1 MDNTIVVLGNGF
13 DLDLGLKTSYSDFIN
28 EYYLNPNEE
37 KKVKT
42 NTLINAILDEYQDTG
57 WVNIEEFLRE
67 YAIDLS
73 KRGIPKNRN
82 IKEEY
87 IKLCRDLSSYMY
99 VDKYQI
105 GYKKESCAYYMI
117 PFIVNNKLPI
127 FTLNYTDLSP
137 IIKRIIIDN
146 KYNDSSISY
155 IHGKSMVEWEGR
167 ESPIILGIDSVPVK
181 EDFRCMI
188 KSASKYYN
196 PVIIS
201 ALEQAKDVIF
211 FGVGFGITDA
221 PYFKGFF
228 NMVVNEEFGNK
239 RLFVFTNDDGS
250 DFYYRVSQMI
260 GGDNLPKFREKEIYL
275 YDTSQKGDA
284 FTSFLKD
291 YKSTN

>member
-37 KKVKT
+37 KKIKT
-42 NTLINAILDEYQDTG
+42 NTLINDILDEYRDTG
-57 WVNIEEFLRE
+57 WINIEEFLRE

-105 GYKKESCAYYMI
+105 GYNKESCAYQI
-117 PFIVNNKLPI
+117 ITFIANNNLPV
-127 FTLNYTDLSP
+127 FTLNYTDLST
-137 IIKRIIIDN
+137 IFKEITK
-146 KYNDSSISY
+146 NDEYDDSHVSY
-155 IHGKSMVEWEGR
+155 IHGKSMVEWEGK
-167 ESPIILGIDSVPVK
+167 EPPIILGIDSVPVK

-188 KSASKYYN
+188 KSIQKYYN
-196 PVIIS
+196 PGVVS
-201 ALEQAKDVIF
+201 ALSFARNVIF

-221 PYFKGFF
+221 PYFKDFF
-228 NMVVNEEFGNK
+228 NMVMNEEFSNK
-239 RLFVFTNDDGS
+239 RLFVFTKGNGP

-260 GGDNLPKFREKEIYL
+260 GGDNLPKFREKEVYL
-275 YDTSQKGDA
+275 YDTSQKGDVFA
-284 FTSFLKD
+284 SFLKD
-291 YKSTN
+291 YKSVN